1 MPILFNFNFWYF
13 IILPFNSIFFESCKL
28 STCPNSNALVPL
40 PLFPRNI
47 VSLYRLYLF
56 FLLFLLFFLT
66 KHLPQISPVIGQY
79 SKPSQVSIFTVI
91 QTILRSKSKMPAGTS
106 VHVTALD
113 GIVNVNSL
121 FTLAV
126 FVGLAWNPN
135 DPSNTLINDQACA
148 AGPSKAEDLV
158 AFHVYSFSS
167 FLFSSLIALGLKQA
181 IRISKSPTYHPYEF
195 IARTHK
201 SFLRVGMLVSG
212 IGSFSG
218 CGFLMMALVNVVQ
231 IKLGTLA
238 CGTSSD
244 SFAAVI
250 PLVILVPVALLIYA
264 SIILYAFSR

>member
-1 MPILFNFNFWYF
+1 MLILFNFNFWYF

-56 FLLFLLFFLT
+56 FLLSLLFFLT

-79 SKPSQVSIFTVI
+79 SKLSQVSNFTII
-91 QTILRSKSKMPAGTS
+91 QTTLRSKSKMPAGTS

-181 IRISKSPTYHPYEF
+181 IRITRTASYHPAEF
-195 IARTHK
+195 FARIDK
-201 SFLRVGMLVSG
+201 SILRVGMLVSG
-212 IGSFSG
+212 VGSFCG

-231 IKLGTLA
+231 IKLGTFS
-238 CGTSSD
+238 CGSSA
-244 SFAAVI
+244 SFAAVV
-250 PLVILVPVALLIYA
+250 PLFILVPIALLIYA
-264 SIILYAFSR
+264 CVILYAFTR